1 MAAIAV
7 LMVFAGASLAS
18 ENAAT
23 AKSVPFELL
32 KTRHIV
38 VSVKI
43 NGKGPFRMI
52 FDTGAPFNL
61 VNNRVARASGM
72 VPKDQPAPLFAFL
85 GSGGP
90 TKIGT
95 LELGDLKVENTQA
108 MVMDHPTVELMSKLV
123 SPVEGIIGYPFFARY
138 RMTLDYQA
146 RRLSFVPNGYDPPDP
161 FESLMEAVM
170 SVGDNPPARKVI
182 APAAQW
188 GLKLRDPGDGE
199 PGVVID
205 EVFAA
210 SAAAGAGLKRGDR
223 MLTVDDRWTDSVN
236 DAYAAARHAKAG
248 VPVQVRIKRGDRELE
263 LIVTP
268 RAGPTSRNRRS
279 TLDVADAVHLL
290 DRDRLPRTRQRLSH
304 SC

>member
-1 MAAIAV
+1 VKVIAAIVV
-7 LMVFAGASLAS
+7 LMFFAGASLGS
-18 ENAAT
+18 EKADA

-32 KTRHIV
+32 KTRHMV
-38 VSVKI
+38 VSIKI
-43 NGKGPFRMI
+43 NGKGPFRVI

-72 VPKDQPAPLFAFL
+72 VPKDQPAPLFPFL
-85 GSGGP
+85 ASGGP

-95 LELGDLKVENTQA
+95 LQLGDLKVENTQA

-161 FESLMEAVM
+161 FESLMEAMM
-170 SVGDNPPARKVI
+170 SVGDDSPPARKVI

-188 GLKLRDPGDGE
+188 GLKLRDPADGE
-199 PGVVID
+199 PGVIID
-205 EVFAA
+205 EVFPA
-210 SAAAGAGLKRGDR
+210 SASASAGMKRGDR
-223 MLTVDDRWTDSVN
+223 MLTIDDRWTDSVN

-263 LIVTP
+263 LGVTP
-268 RAGPTSRNRRS
+268 RAG
-279 TLDVADAVHLL
+279 L
-290 DRDRLPRTRQRLSH
+290 
-304 SC
+304 